1 MEDRTEYVTWV
12 TGIEQYRGSDLE
24 DAIRAWDGNPSV
36 FAGGITPGGISVQV
50 WQGGYMVRD
59 GWILHVYDNGQV
71 FLNPNIKDTK

>member
-12 TGIEQYRGSDLE
+12 TGIEQYRGPDLPS
-24 DAIRAWDGNPSV
+24 AIRAWDSNPSV
-36 FAGGITPGGISVQV
+36 LAGGRTPGGISVQT

-71 FLNPNIKDTK
+71 FLNPNLRSN